1 MARVAV
7 VGGGIAGLGAAWR
20 LGGHGHAVT
29 VFEAGPR
36 LGGRVS
42 TVERGPLR
50 FDDGAQFVRTD
61 TEVAEQALLRDLP
74 AVDIQAIPRDVTP
87 FDRAGTV
94 GRGDDAQNAMPK
106 WVYRH
111 GLRTLPYL
119 VASASRARVQLNWSV
134 ADIDRTAGHWRV
146 RGEKDTAARFDAV
159 LISTPPREAARLVGV
174 SGMGSAASDAAALL
188 GAASYRSIISVAF
201 EPSSRVEAPGG
212 AYALVNSDR
221 KHAVSWL
228 AFEEAKPGYI
238 PDGHQ
243 VLVAQMA
250 DAWSAERLAGDDR
263 ELARQAARTVS
274 GLLGV
279 RLDYRWARVT
289 RWPQA
294 LPNTTFEPRRF
305 SALEEAGLFL
315 AGDVFTG
322 GRVHLALENGMA
334 AGDRMAG
341 WLLQNGLSR

>member
-7 VGGGIAGLGAAWR
+7 IGGGIAGLGAARR
-20 LGGHGHAVT
+20 LSARGHEVT
-29 VFEAGPR
+29 VFEARPR

-42 TVERGPLR
+42 TVDRGLLR

-61 TEVAEQALLRDLP
+61 TEVAEEVLLRGLP
-74 AVDIQAIPRDVTP
+74 AADLRAITRDVRP

-94 GRGDDAQNAMPK
+94 GPGDDAQNAMPK

-119 VASASRARVQLNWSV
+119 VASESRARVQLNWSV
-134 ADIDRTAGHWRV
+134 SEIHWAAGHWRA
-146 RGEKDTAARFDAV
+146 RGEKGTAVGFNAM
-159 LISTPPREAARLVGV
+159 LIATLPREAARLVGV
-174 SGMGSAASDAAALL
+174 SGAGPAASDAAGLL
-188 GAASYRSIISVAF
+188 GEASYRSIVSVAF
-201 EPSSRVEAPGG
+201 EPRPRVEAPSG
-212 AYALVNSDR
+212 AYALVNGDR

-228 AFEEAKPGYI
+228 AFEEAKPGYV
-238 PDGHQ
+238 PEGRQ

-250 DAWSAERLAGDDR
+250 DAWSGERLAGDDR

-279 RLDYRWARVT
+279 RLDYLWASVT

-294 LPNTTFEPRRF
+294 LPNTTLAPGRF
-305 SALEEAGLFL
+305 AALEEAGLFL

-334 AGDRMAG
+334 TGDRMAA
-341 WLLQNGLSR
+341 WLLRNGPSR